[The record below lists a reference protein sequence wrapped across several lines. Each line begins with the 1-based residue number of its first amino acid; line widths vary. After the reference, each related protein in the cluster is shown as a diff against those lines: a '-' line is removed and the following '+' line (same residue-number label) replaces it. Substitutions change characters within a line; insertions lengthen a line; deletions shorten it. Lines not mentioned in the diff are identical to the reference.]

1 MGAKGQRKSGGRKK
15 GTPNKING
23 MVKAQILE
31 ALEAEGGVEW
41 LRGLARENK
50 PAFAQLL
57 GRLVPSEIKAEV
69 ESSGEPLLILRD
81 YTGLTVAEK
90 ADLVPVNRRLPNHE

>member
-1 MGAKGQRKSGGRKK
+1 MAGKGQRKSGGRQK

-31 ALEAEGGVEW
+31 ALAEEGGVDW
-41 LRGLARENK
+41 LRSLARENK

-69 ESSGEPLLILRD
+69 ESSGLPLVTIRD
-81 YTGLTVAEK
+81 YTGIEWEAEAK
-90 ADLVPVNRRLPNHE
+90 KRAELPGV